1 MFKIHEHDFDLIMKF
16 SNFVPLSFFYLFI
29 LWSCYFCEYWM
40 PIIAFINSYF
50 SFFYIKK
57 MAWAIYVSIK
67 DFIGVLSLTLI
78 FDTHCGGE

>member
-1 MFKIHEHDFDLIMKF
+1 
-16 SNFVPLSFFYLFI
+16 
-29 LWSCYFCEYWM
+29 M

-78 FDTHCGGE
+78 FDTHCGGEWKLYILFVLLLLVDAFTIWRHLSITEISEGLLLRLW

>member
-1 MFKIHEHDFDLIMKF
+1 
-16 SNFVPLSFFYLFI
+16 
-29 LWSCYFCEYWM
+29 M